1 MGLCCGLALPAKA
14 VMIVWIYMPGFAVH
28 WFRIRRLGVTLA
40 LALTLSAS
48 AQTPDKAWSERDTK
62 LANEYLSLL
71 VQQPEYGRV
80 LDLLWSLY
88 EKHDATKLLVENV
101 SQQAATSKFP
111 AVKLVEAHLIRR
123 SGDLKKAAQMYD
135 ELLKQDGQNKILLQ
149 SRAAVA
155 QELADPVTAYAHI
168 KRLAELISPDDPMG
182 PQMWLQMGG
191 WALAVKKNEEAAEA
205 YERAAKM
212 RPQDMDLAR
221 EVAQLLLQAGFPD
234 RAVSFLLKLAEQKE
248 PQRKLA
254 ALYDLARI
262 YEHTDQFAKADQA
275 LKDGLALLDFRDGR
289 YLDFFRR
296 RVRLHERFG
305 TLEDLQKALVT
316 AAEVV
321 PPSEQALFDAARF
334 FEIIVEPDEHVKWL
348 RGLVNAVPQVEDYR
362 WELVR
367 ALLDHEDAAEAA
379 KLLDERLKGDGS
391 DVPAIVLLRCEA
403 DLRGGNAESASKRL
417 LSLLETQNNVDVEKQ
432 VLVFAQARSLD
443 TVIEKILRARVARDP
458 QKAEAVFDLAA
469 FFRARRDVAAE
480 DKLLREFTNGAM
492 TDNERMKRLIEA
504 SSFLA
509 ASNNLDS
516 AIILARV
523 AVAKPDAGREA
534 WLRLAELL
542 AEQGENEEAADWVE
556 KAWQA
561 STTDE
566 ERIDVDERL
575 LSILMGDQKVEPKQ
589 GHSGEFKLPD
599 AFTGAGFGTTEE
611 NEGTKRE
618 KLPQRVMEF
627 AQKQISAARNSDFKS
642 KETAAA
648 GFRGFW
654 WALRTDQID
663 AAYDL
668 LHRLEFDPVTK
679 KNRPLSLV
687 VEQLKLDLAQTDENA
702 GLMER
707 QLRRLSELDA
717 SGRIRYTLRLAELL
731 LESERR
737 VDADR
742 SSPGWKTNTPFP
754 PLGVEAAKLLERVY
768 REFPESGQLLSA
780 LTKVYFLQRRAEDA
794 LALWRQAVKR
804 VEGPAAL
811 PLLESYA
818 DILLQQHRIQEHVEV
833 QAQIL
838 ERETDVKRRR
848 EVLRRC
854 IDRLTFSDASGGE
867 LAPSVAR
874 DRLKLVE
881 RALLERVQRHPFDGF
896 YHEALAQVFER
907 GGEHVRAFASM
918 KQAYYTAPETPF
930 SLDQLRDA
938 ALRVADLKSAIYF
951 QKQIAASAPPKEVA
965 PETRRLVELLEQTF
979 QIAEADRVR
988 RRLESRFAQDA
999 SALEELAKYY
1009 QGTGQDEAERRV
1021 YEQMARVRT
1030 WDGRARLRLA
1040 LKCLRFAD
1048 EAEAERQLQEV
1059 LATPVKSRNYPNSG
1073 IRAPLPLTDTRRTGE
1088 GGVTTGDLVPLLDFA
1103 PGLDRKQMETM
1114 RGFLGQ
1120 PRAEFAELPT
1130 DAALVRLRVIEE
1142 LAKLR
1147 RARGGESLT
1156 AWIKQWNDDAKAN
1169 VIEKLWALYYAG
1181 AGAEF
1186 RAVLKQVLPDT
1197 STLEA
1202 QFCLVWLTLRSNGM
1216 DMAVR
1221 WAGEKGWSPD
1231 VMKARAELL
1240 QACVSMLVDVD
1251 NFRFRQGNLAQLGA
1265 WKVLRNSAIVE
1276 LTRKLQ
1282 DKQRYDE
1289 ALALGS
1295 CLPLNSPEME
1305 MDYSLFLA
1313 RIAESAER
1321 WDLAR
1326 RYLDAAVRGPVAA
1339 ENYRTTYDPFLLS
1352 LTSLSRVS
1360 GSEQQRHESLQDAW
1374 RKLQRT
1380 RPSAMTSIRKAAI
1393 SGLSGAEQKGA
1404 DTLSRLLSGPFLA
1417 QRDMSE
1423 SKSLIP
1429 QGSTRYEEPLHLRS
1443 YWEETREIQ
1452 ALMIQQGLGG
1462 VVGGANS
1469 ALAKRYG
1476 TTMLGPR
1483 SDSEFGEW
1491 RINELLNKLREVD
1504 FPTRKRLIREHLA
1517 AVDLRTEHSVDTL
1530 GNLGSRL
1537 ETVGMVREAIAVY
1550 AMLPDRAPSNP
1561 DYALWMLRVCE
1572 NAMEIEPGLSFALK
1586 LLLAEPPLKPPQPG
1600 DDTLREKH
1608 ALFLARDFN
1617 ADELRRQGF
1626 REQFSQVLER
1636 RRPHEVSYLR
1646 ELGLLQERLQD
1657 YKAALSAWDRLHAS
1671 YVVNDQAGTDLDP
1684 EASLHRGQ
1692 ILQRLAQPQAALK
1705 VLREVPLG
1713 EPLDPIAQEVLKLR
1727 CQIATSAGDWN
1738 EVRDLM
1744 TLCVERKSLP
1754 CVVALARAL
1763 REQGQGL
1770 QALQLLAPSDKPKD
1784 AVDVKPKRE
1793 IKEISPES
1801 CAAGALNLLTQAD
1814 RTLKGDH
1821 ERFTL
1826 RLEQLKVLAADTSWT
1841 PERGRAQISA
1851 LFRATTRDRDTLKD
1865 MHDWLKSLTDGKQ
1878 TSGWIRILRTEARA
1892 GADRPLAALALS
1904 AFTSKLPEAAHADFI
1919 HAWQKA
1925 EEKDRLCIEAA
1936 AESMLQQGRA
1946 AWAWDACAVVAG
1958 IPTLREQ
1965 GRKLPLAVRAAHAL
1979 NDEASV
1985 QELFNECLR
1994 LAFPGGAQTI
2004 EWARAFE
2011 DTGHAG
2017 LAREL
2022 FDAALHRLDG
2032 TASLQPDL
2040 FAAYARFLIRQHEFE
2055 AAEAYLMR
2063 MNWAM
2068 PTESSKLVFELEQS
2082 WGKLNIIEAEL
2093 TKFQLPGAVKREIL
2107 FFKSQAAAKARP
2119 QP

>member
-1 MGLCCGLALPAKA
+1 ME
-14 VMIVWIYMPGFAVH
+14 VSMPGISGQLKGV
-28 WFRIRRLGVTLA
+28 RRLVGTCVLA
-40 LALTLSAS
+40 YTLSAS
-48 AQTPDKAWSERDTK
+48 AQTADKVWSERDTK

-80 LDLLWSLY
+80 LDLLWALY

-101 SQQAATSKFP
+101 SQQAQSSKFP

-123 SGDLKKAAQMYD
+123 SGDLKKAAQLYD
-135 ELLKQDGQNKILLQ
+135 ELLKQDGKNIALLQ

-155 QELADPVTAYAHI
+155 RELSDPATAFTLIKKAADLVP
-168 KRLAELISPDDPMG
+168 SDDPQG
-182 PQMWLQMGG
+182 PQMWIELGG
-191 WALAVKKNEEAAEA
+191 MALAAGKNAEAAEA
-205 YERAAKM
+205 YERAARLK
-212 RPQDMDLAR
+212 PEDIDLAR
-221 EVAQLLLQAGFPD
+221 QIAQLLLQAGFPD
-234 RAVSFLLKLAEQKE
+234 RAATFFSKLADQKD
-248 PQRKLA
+248 PQRKLD
-254 ALYDLARI
+254 ALFDLARI
-262 YEHTDQFAKADQA
+262 YEHADQFAKADQA
-275 LKDGLALLDFRDGR
+275 LKDGLALLHFRDGR

-305 TLEDLQKALVT
+305 AMEDLQTSLVT
-316 AAEVV
+316 AAKAV
-321 PPSEQALFDAARF
+321 PPSEQALFDAVRF
-334 FEIIVEPDEHVKWL
+334 FDIIVEPDEHVKWL
-348 RGLVNAVPQVEDYR
+348 RELVKTVPQTEEYR
-362 WELVR
+362 WQLVR
-367 ALLDHEDAAEAA
+367 ALLDHEDAKEAA
-379 KLLDERLKGDGS
+379 KLLDERLKGDGN

-403 DLRGGNAESASKRL
+403 DLRAGAAPDAVRRL
-417 LSLLETQNNVDVEKQ
+417 MKLLETQNTADVEKQ
-432 VLVFAQARSLD
+432 VLVFAQGRSLD
-443 TVIEKILRARVARDP
+443 AVVERILRARVERDP
-458 QKAEAVFDLAA
+458 QKSEAVFDLAA

-480 DKLLREFTNGAM
+480 DKLLREFTGSAA
-492 TDNERMKRLIEA
+492 TDEERTKRLIEA

-509 ASNNLDS
+509 ASHNLDS
-516 AIILARV
+516 AIILARS

-534 WLRLAELL
+534 WLRLADLL
-542 AEQGENEEAADWVE
+542 AEQGENEEAAEWVE
-556 KAWQA
+556 KAWHA

-566 ERIDVDERL
+566 DRVDVDERL
-575 LSILMGDQKVEPKQ
+575 LSILMGGQKIEPKQ
-589 GHSGEFKLPD
+589 GLSAEFKLPD
-599 AFTGAGFGTTEE
+599 AFTGAGGFGTGGE
-611 NEGTKRE
+611 NEGQKRE
-618 KLPQRVMEF
+618 QMPQAVMEF
-627 AQKQISAARNSDFKS
+627 AQKQITAAQNSDFNT
-642 KETAAA
+642 KEAVAA

-654 WALRTDQID
+654 WALRTDQIEP
-663 AAYDL
+663 AYHL
-668 LHRLEFDPVTK
+668 LHRLELDPEAK
-679 KNRPLSLV
+679 KSRPLSLMA
-687 VEQLKLDLAQTDENA
+687 EQLKLDLAVADENS
-702 GLMER
+702 GLTER
-707 QLRRLSELDA
+707 QLRHLSDIDP
-717 SGRIRYTLRLAELL
+717 SGRIRYTLRLAELR
-731 LESERR
+731 LEAERR

-742 SSPGWKTNTPFP
+742 SSPGWKTDTPFP
-754 PLGVEAAKLLERVY
+754 PLGVEAAKLLEAAY
-768 REFPESGQLLSA
+768 REFPDSGQLLSA
-780 LTKVYFLQRRAEDA
+780 LTKVYFLQRRADDA

-804 VEGPAAL
+804 AEGPAAM

-874 DRLKLVE
+874 DRLKMLENV
-881 RALLERVQRHPFDGF
+881 LQERVRRHPFDGF
-896 YHEALAQVFER
+896 YHEALAQVFQR
-907 GGEHVRAFASM
+907 GGEHVKAFASM
-918 KQAYYTAPETPF
+918 KQAYYTTPDTPF

-938 ALRVADLKSAIYF
+938 ALRVSDLKSAIYF
-951 QKQIAASAPPKEVA
+951 QKQIAASAAPKDIA

-988 RRLESRFAQDA
+988 RRLESRFSQDA

-1009 QGTGQDEAERRV
+1009 QGSGQDEAEMRV

-1059 LATPVKSRNYPNSG
+1059 LAMPVKARSYANSG
-1073 IRAPLPLTDTRRTGE
+1073 IRAPLPLTDTRRPAD

-1103 PGLDRKQMETM
+1103 PELDRKELDKM
-1114 RGFLGQ
+1114 RAFLGQ
-1120 PRAEFAELPT
+1120 PRAEFAELP
-1130 DAALVRLRVIEE
+1130 AEAELVRLRVIEE

-1147 RARGGESLT
+1147 RSRGGDGLA
-1156 AWIKQWNDDAKAN
+1156 AWIRQWNDDPKAN
-1169 VIEKLWALYYAG
+1169 AIEKLWALYYAG

-1186 RAVLKQVLPDT
+1186 RAVLKKVLPET
-1197 STLEA
+1197 GTLEA
-1202 QFCLVWLTLRSNGM
+1202 QFCLIWLTLRSGGM
-1216 DMAVR
+1216 ADVVA
-1221 WAGEKGWSPD
+1221 WASEKGWAPD
-1231 VMKARAELL
+1231 VMKTRTELL
-1240 QACVSMLVDVD
+1240 QTCVSMLVDVPD
-1251 NFRFRQGNLAQLGA
+1251 FRYRDDELRTLGRSR
-1265 WKVLRNSAIVE
+1265 VLRNSAIVE

-1289 ALALGS
+1289 ALALGES
-1295 CLPLNSPEME
+1295 LPKNSPEME

-1326 RYLDAAVRGPVAA
+1326 HYLDKALRGPVTA
-1339 ENYRTTYDPFLLS
+1339 ESYRTTYDPYLLS

-1360 GSEQQRHESLQDAW
+1360 ASDQQREETLRDAW
-1374 RKLQRT
+1374 RRLQRT
-1380 RPSAMTSIRKAAI
+1380 RPSAMTSIRKAAVA
-1393 SGLSGAEQKGA
+1393 GLSGADQQGA
-1404 DTLSRLLSGPFLA
+1404 ETLGRFLSGPFLA

-1423 SKSLIP
+1423 SKGSLLP
-1429 QGSTRYEEPLHLRS
+1429 QGSSRYEEPLHLRS

-1452 ALMIQQGLGG
+1452 ALMIQQGLAP
-1462 VVGGANS
+1462 VVNGAS
-1469 ALAKRYG
+1469 ALLASRHG
-1476 TTMLGPR
+1476 NSMLGPR

-1491 RINELLNKLREVD
+1491 RINELLAKLREVD
-1504 FPTRKRLIREHLA
+1504 FPTRKRMIREHLA

-1561 DYALWMLRVCE
+1561 DYALWLLRVCE
-1572 NAMEIEPGLSFALK
+1572 NSMEIEPGLQFSLK

-1617 ADELRRQGF
+1617 VDELRRQGF

-1646 ELGLLQERLQD
+1646 ELGLLHERLGD
-1657 YKAALSAWDRLHAS
+1657 DKAALSAWDRLHAC

-1692 ILQRLAQPQAALK
+1692 ILRRLAQPQAALK
-1705 VLREVPLG
+1705 VLREVPLAD
-1713 EPLDPIAQEVLKLR
+1713 PLDATGQDVLKLR
-1727 CQIATSAGDWN
+1727 CQIATES
-1738 EVRDLM
+1738 RDEGETRALM
-1744 TLCVERKSLP
+1744 SLCVERKSLP
-1754 CVVALARAL
+1754 CVLALAAGLRAHD
-1763 REQGQGL
+1763 RGT
-1770 QALQLLAPSDKPKD
+1770 D
-1784 AVDVKPKRE
+1784 
-1793 IKEISPES
+1793 
-1801 CAAGALNLLTQAD
+1801 ALNLLTQAD

-1826 RLEQLKVLAADTSWT
+1826 RLEQLKVLAADPNWT

-1851 LFRATTRDRDTLKD
+1851 LFRVTTRDRDTLKG
-1865 MHDWLKSLTDGKQ
+1865 MHDWLKGLSTGKHAP
-1878 TSGWIRILRTEARA
+1878 SWASILRTEARA
-1892 GADRPLAALALS
+1892 GADRPVAALALS
-1904 AFTSKLPEAAHADFI
+1904 AFTSQLPAAAHADFM

-1936 AESMLQQGRA
+1936 AEAMLQQGRA
-1946 AWAWDACAVVAG
+1946 RWAWDACAIVAG

-1965 GRKLPLAVRAAHAL
+1965 GRKLPLSVRVAHAL
-1979 NDEASV
+1979 DDSASV

-1994 LAFPGGAQTI
+1994 LTFPGGARTI

-2011 DTGHAG
+2011 EAG
-2017 LAREL
+2017 RADLAREL
-2022 FDAALHRLDG
+2022 FDTAQRRLEG

-2040 FAAYARFLIRQHEFE
+2040 FAAHARFLIRQRQFE

-2063 MNWAM
+2063 MNWTM
-2068 PTESSKLVFELEQS
+2068 PAESAKLIFELAES
-2082 WGKLNIIEAEL
+2082 WGKLAALESEL
-2093 TKFQLPGAVKREIL
+2093 PKFQLPGAVKKEIL
-2107 FFKSQAAAKARP
+2107 FLRNQAAKASP

>member
-1 MGLCCGLALPAKA
+1 MALVLASSLP
-14 VMIVWIYMPGFAVH
+14 IQ
-28 WFRIRRLGVTLA
+28 
-40 LALTLSAS
+40 
-48 AQTPDKAWSERDTK
+48 AQSTDKAWSERETK

-80 LDLLWSLY
+80 LDLLWNLY
-88 EKHDATKLLVENV
+88 DKHDATKLLVENV
-101 SQQAATSKFP
+101 SQQAKASNFP

-123 SGDLKKAAQMYD
+123 SGDLRKAAQLYD
-135 ELLKQDGQNKILLQ
+135 ELLKKDEKNLALLQ

-155 QELADPVTAYAHI
+155 RELSDPATAFTLI
-168 KRLAELISPDDPMG
+168 KKAAELVPADDPQG
-182 PQMWLQMGG
+182 PQMWIELGG
-191 WALAVKKNEEAAEA
+191 MALAGGKNAEAADA
-205 YERAAKM
+205 YERAAKLK
-212 RPQDMDLAR
+212 PQDIDLAR
-221 EVAQLLLQAGFPD
+221 QVAQLLLQAGFPD
-234 RAVSFLLKLAEQKE
+234 RAASFFAKLADQKD
-248 PQRKLA
+248 PQRKLD

-262 YEHTDQFAKADQA
+262 YEHADQFAKADQA
-275 LKDGLALLDFRDGR
+275 LKDGLALLHFRDGR

-305 TLEDLQKALVT
+305 TLEDLQKSLI
-316 AAEVV
+316 AAAQTK

-334 FEIIVEPDEHVKWL
+334 FDITVEPDEHVKWL
-348 RGLVNAVPQVEDYR
+348 RELVNAVPQVEDYR

-367 ALLDHEDAAEAA
+367 ALLDHEEAGEAA

-391 DVPAIVLLRCEA
+391 DLTAIVLLRCEA
-403 DLRGGNAESASKRL
+403 DLRGGDAESAVKRL
-417 LSLLETQNNVDVEKQ
+417 MKLLEAQNNIDVEKQ
-432 VLVFAQARSLD
+432 ILVFAQSRSLD
-443 TVIEKILRARVARDP
+443 ALIDKTLRARVERDP

-480 DKLLREFTNGAM
+480 DKLLREFTNGAA
-492 TDNERMKRLIEA
+492 TEEERQKRLNDA

-509 ASNNLDS
+509 ASNNIDS
-516 AIILARV
+516 AIILARE
-523 AVAKPDAGREA
+523 AVSKPGAGRES

-566 ERIDVDERL
+566 ERVDVDERM
-575 LSILMGDQKVEPKQ
+575 LSILMGDQKAAAKPT
-589 GHSGEFKLPD
+589 GDGEFKLPD
-599 AFTGAGFGTTEE
+599 AFTGAGGFGTNEE
-611 NEGTKRE
+611 ADGPKRE
-618 KLPQRVMEF
+618 KLPPRVMEF
-627 AQKQISAARNSDFKS
+627 AQKQIAAARNGDSKS

-654 WALRTDQID
+654 WALRTNQID
-663 AAYDL
+663 EAYDL
-668 LHRLEFDPVTK
+668 LHRLEFDPLTK
-679 KNRPLSLV
+679 KERPLSLV
-687 VEQLKLDLAQTDENA
+687 VEQLKLDLAQSDENA
-702 GLMER
+702 GLLER
-707 QLRRLSELDA
+707 QLRHLSELDA

-737 VDADR
+737 ADADR
-742 SSPGWKTNTPFP
+742 SSPGWKTDTPFP
-754 PLGVEAAKLLERVY
+754 PMGVEASKLLERVY

-804 VEGPAAL
+804 ADGPAAM

-867 LAPSVAR
+867 LAPSVAH
-874 DRLKLVE
+874 DRLKLLE

-918 KQAYYTAPETPF
+918 KQAYYTAPDTPF

-938 ALRVADLKSAIYF
+938 ALKVADLKSAIYF
-951 QKQIAASAPPKEVA
+951 QKQIAASAPPKEIA

-1059 LATPVKSRNYPNSG
+1059 LAAPLKSRNYPATG
-1073 IRAPLPLTDTRRTGE
+1073 VRAPLPLSDTRRTGSS
-1088 GGVTTGDLVPLLDFA
+1088 VTTGDLVPLLDFA
-1103 PGLDRKQMETM
+1103 PGLDRKEMEKM
-1114 RGFLGQ
+1114 RAFLGL
-1120 PRAEFAELPT
+1120 PRAEFAELPE
-1130 DAALVRLRVIEE
+1130 DAALVRLRAIEE

-1156 AWIKQWNDDAKAN
+1156 AWIQQWNDDPKAHA
-1169 VIEKLWALYYAG
+1169 VEKLWALYYAG
-1181 AGAEF
+1181 AGMEF

-1197 STLEA
+1197 STLEV
-1202 QFCLVWLTLRSNGM
+1202 QFCLIWLTLRSRGM
-1216 DMAVR
+1216 TETVQ
-1221 WAGEKGWSPD
+1221 WAGEKGWSPE
-1231 VMKARAELL
+1231 VMKSRTELL
-1240 QACVSMLVDVD
+1240 QMCVSMLVDVAD
-1251 NFRFRQGNLAQLGA
+1251 FRYRAEELRVLGESR
-1265 WKVLRNSAIVE
+1265 VLRNAPIVE

-1289 ALALGS
+1289 ALALGES
-1295 CLPLNSPEME
+1295 LPHNSPEME

-1326 RYLDAAVRGPVAA
+1326 RYLDKAVRGPVAA
-1339 ENYRTTYDPFLLS
+1339 ENYRTTYDPYLLS

-1360 GSEQQRHESLQDAW
+1360 ASDQQREESLRDAW

-1380 RPSAMTSIRKAAI
+1380 RPSAMTSIRKAAVA
-1393 SGLSGAEQKGA
+1393 GLAGSEQKGA
-1404 DTLSRLLSGPFLA
+1404 DTLGRFLAGPFLA

-1423 SKSLIP
+1423 LKGGMIP
-1429 QGSTRYEEPLHLRS
+1429 QSSTRYEEPLHLRS

-1452 ALMIQQGLGG
+1452 ALMIQQGLGN
-1462 VVGGANS
+1462 VVGGANQT
-1469 ALAKRYG
+1469 LARRQG

-1491 RINELLNKLREVD
+1491 RINELLGKLRTVD

-1572 NAMEIEPGLSFALK
+1572 NSMEIEPGLSFALK

-1617 ADELRRQGF
+1617 VDELRRQGF

-1646 ELGLLQERLQD
+1646 ELGLLQERLGD

-1692 ILQRLAQPQAALK
+1692 ILHRLAQPQAALK
-1705 VLREVPLG
+1705 VLREVPLA
-1713 EPLDPIAQEVLKLR
+1713 EPLDATAQDVLKLR
-1727 CQIATSAGDWN
+1727 CQIATAIQDSN
-1738 EVRDLM
+1738 ETRDLM

-1754 CVVALARAL
+1754 CVLALAAGLRAHD
-1763 REQGQGL
+1763 RSTE
-1770 QALQLLAPSDKPKD
+1770 
-1784 AVDVKPKRE
+1784 
-1793 IKEISPES
+1793 
-1801 CAAGALNLLTQAD
+1801 ALNLLTQAD

-1826 RLEQLKVLAADTSWT
+1826 RLEQLKVLASDANWT

-1851 LFRATTRDRDTLKD
+1851 LFRVTTRDQDTLKD
-1865 MHDWLKSLTDGKQ
+1865 MQGWFKGLATGKQ
-1878 TSGWIRILRTEARA
+1878 APGWIAILRTEARA

-1904 AFTSKLPEAAHADFI
+1904 AFTAKLPEAVHGDFI

-1925 EEKDRLCIEAA
+1925 EEKDRFCIEAA
-1936 AESMLQQGRA
+1936 AEAMLQQGRA
-1946 AWAWDACAVVAG
+1946 AWAWDACAFVAG

-1965 GRKLPLAVRAAHAL
+1965 GRKLPLSVRVAHAM

-2011 DTGHAG
+2011 DSGHAG
-2017 LAREL
+2017 LAHEL
-2022 FDAALHRLDG
+2022 FDAALRRLDG
-2032 TASLQPDL
+2032 TVALQPDL
-2040 FAAYARFLIRQHEFE
+2040 FAAYARFLIRQRDFE

-2063 MNWAM
+2063 MNWTM
-2068 PTESSKLVFELEQS
+2068 PAESSKLIFELEQG
-2082 WGKLNIIEAEL
+2082 WGKLSLLDTEL
-2093 TKFQLPGAVKREIL
+2093 PKFQLPGAVKKEIL
-2107 FFKSQAAAKARP
+2107 FFKSQTAAKASP